1 MAMARMSAGQ
11 VDKSEEAQ
19 QKALGWAEARKTVLN
34 PLVLLS
40 SFFYICNNVTV
51 QGLGTFTPTILRL
64 NYPGASTVRVQL
76 LSVPPF
82 VFVAFSPILS
92 TWC

>member
-1 MAMARMSAGQ
+1 MFNEEERRMAMARMSAGQ

-51 QGLGTFTPTILRL
+51 QGMFGSSL
-64 NYPGASTVRVQL
+64 
-76 LSVPPF
+76 VPLPLW
-82 VFVAFSPILS
+82 S
-92 TWC
+92 